1 MKNPV
6 ITVLNTVIILVLC
19 TYLFGLYRGFQD
31 KKCPQQESKIDTVYI
46 TPESVPD
53 ELNLENVSLYLKAL
67 DVKFDSIVIRQAI
80 LETGWLE
87 SNACK
92 NKHNLFGFT
101 YRKKLMKFKHWK
113 ESIRYYANWQFRKY
127 TGGDYY
133 QFLQD
138 IGYAEDPDYISKLKS
153 IKI

>member
-6 ITVLNTVIILVLC
+6 LIAFSVILALWC
-19 TYLFGLYRGFQD
+19 MYAFGFYRGFHVERPVQRL
-31 KKCPQQESKIDTVYI
+31 KADTVYI

-53 ELNLENVSLYLKAL
+53 ELNLENVGLYLKAL

-101 YRKKLMKFKHWK
+101 YRKKVMKFMHWK